1 MRTLSMAIVGT
12 ASILYL
18 YSVNSGIMPVMIWV
32 AIIVALIMITPNDK

>member
-18 YSVNSGIMPVMIWV
+18 YRTNSDVIPVMIWA
-32 AIIVALIMITPNDK
+32 AIIVALIMVTPNDK

>member
-1 MRTLSMAIVGT
+1 MRTLSMAIVGI

-18 YSVNSGIMPVMIWV
+18 YSTNSGVMPVMIWV